1 LKILLDE
8 CVDARLARKIVG
20 HEVRTVPDMGW
31 AGEKDGPLLG
41 LASGTFD
48 AFVTTDRNL
57 EFQQNLAKYNV
68 AVLVLRAKT
77 NRLADMK
84 GLVPNLLAA
93 LPTAPAGRA
102 THVDA

>member
-1 LKILLDE
+1 LRVLLDE
-8 CVDARLARKIVG
+8 CVDARLAREIAG
-20 HEVRTVPDMGW
+20 HEVRTVSAMGW

-41 LASGTFD
+41 LASGVFD

-57 EFQQNLAKYNV
+57 EFQQNLAKYNL

-77 NRLADMK
+77 NRLADLK
-84 GLVPNLLAA
+84 GLVPSLLTI